1 MIDWN
6 ELNRRTHTLFNQLQ
20 VDINPTTLVK
30 NLPIAQR
37 QIVAIAQAL
46 SWQSKLLIMDEPTSA
61 LNKHEASHLF
71 EILQQLKSQGLT
83 ILYVSHRLEE
93 VFEIADRI
101 SALRDGRY
109 IDTVPKSVT
118 TPERVVQLMVGREVT
133 DLFPKVTNPPG
144 ETLLQVER
152 LSVPGLFEN
161 VSFELK
167 RGEVLGLVGL
177 QGSGTSD
184 VLRALF
190 GCYRQASGVIK
201 LHGQKVALRSSLD
214 AIAQGIAYVP
224 ADRQAEGLFAAMSVR
239 DNGGLLL
246 LRRLARLLGL
256 IPWGRC
262 GAKLSKWCRLSIFAP
277 LPSLLRFS
285 ACRAATNRRWS
296 LAGRF
301 LPAHRWSCS
310 MTRRA
315 GLMWGPKLKFITF

>member
-1 MIDWN
+1 MNTSQTSIIEFDHISKNFGGVQALRDVSFAIPRGEIHALVGENGAGKSTLIRICGGVFQPDGGSIRFDGQEVRFRNVQESRNAGIRIVHQEIPICQDLTAAENIFMGHPLPKQRGLIDWN

-133 DLFPKVTNPPG
+133 DLFPKVTTPPA
-144 ETLLQVER
+144 
-152 LSVPGLFEN
+152 
-161 VSFELK
+161 K
-167 RGEVLGLVGL
+167 RC
-177 QGSGTSD
+177 S
-184 VLRALF
+184 
-190 GCYRQASGVIK
+190 
-201 LHGQKVALRSSLD
+201 
-214 AIAQGIAYVP
+214 
-224 ADRQAEGLFAAMSVR
+224 
-239 DNGGLLL
+239 
-246 LRRLARLLGL
+246 
-256 IPWGRC
+256 
-262 GAKLSKWCRLSIFAP
+262 
-277 LPSLLRFS
+277 
-285 ACRAATNRRWS
+285 RWS
-296 LAGRF
+296 G
-301 LPAHRWSCS
+301 
-310 MTRRA
+310 
-315 GLMWGPKLKFITF
+315 